1 LSYHDFVEIAMS
13 RAAGWLILMLSCS
26 ITLAED
32 FPRFEDL
39 PSIKAPPDPLKMQD
53 GTAVTTPEQWFQKRR
68 PELKGLIQHYMYGVP
83 PVAPNNLQAKVERTD
98 DQALGGKARLQEITL
113 TFGPQNKGRINLLLI
128 VPKQKKKVATFVGL
142 NFNGNHTV
150 LDDPKIALPTAWM
163 RGAKDNQAS
172 DADRGK
178 EINVWCADLLVDR
191 GYALATAYY
200 GDIDPDKDKD
210 HQDWS
215 DGVHPLYY
223 KEGQTQPAA
232 NEWGSIA
239 AWAWGL
245 SRIIDDLEKRE
256 DVDPKRIAAIGHSRL
271 GKTAL
276 LAGAMD
282 ERIAIVCPHQSG
294 TGGCAMSR
302 DNDQE
307 TVKRINTSF
316 PHWFNDNF
324 TQFNDQEDK
333 LPFDQ
338 HSLMALC
345 APRPIFDTEGMQDK
359 WANYDNALRSL
370 KGADPV
376 YKLLG
381 KRGLKAGRPIEQ
393 DEKITDDNFGELNQY
408 RRDEKHVLNRG
419 YWGRILDFADKW
431 YAQR

>member
-1 LSYHDFVEIAMS
+1 MPRLLLGLLVMLAAAVAVE
-13 RAAGWLILMLSCS
+13 
-26 ITLAED
+26 EE
-32 FPRFEDL
+32 FPKFEEL
-39 PSIKAPPDPLKMQD
+39 PAIKELPDPLKMQD
-53 GTAVTTPEQWFQKRR
+53 GTPVKTADDWLKRR
-68 PELKGLIQHYMYGVP
+68 PELQALIQHYMYGVP
-83 PVAPNNLQAKVERTD
+83 PAAPDNLQAKVVRSD
-98 DQALGGKARLQEITL
+98 NQALDGKATVEEITL
-113 TFGPQNKGRINLLLI
+113 SFGPGSKGRINLLLI
-128 VPKQKKKVATFVGL
+128 RPNANKAKAPVFAGL

-150 LDDPKIALPTAWM
+150 LKDEQIALPTAWM
-163 RGAKDNQAS
+163 RGTPGNKAVA
-172 DADRGK
+172 ADRGK
-178 EINVWCADLLVDR
+178 EVNMWCAEQLVDR

-223 KEGQTQPAA
+223 KAGQKQPAPH
-232 NEWGSIA
+232 EWGSIA

-245 SRIIDDLEKRE
+245 SRIVDHLVTRDDIDPE
-256 DVDPKRIAAIGHSRL
+256 RIAAIGHSRL

-276 LAGAMD
+276 LAGALD

-294 TGGCAMSR
+294 TGGCALSR

-307 TVKRINTSF
+307 TVKRINENF

-324 TQFNDQEDK
+324 TQFNDQEEK

-345 APRPIFDTEGMQDK
+345 APRPIFDTEGMQDT
-359 WANYDNALRSL
+359 WANYDAAFRSL

-381 KRGLKAGRPIEQ
+381 QSGLKAGRPIEQ
-393 DEKITDDNFGELNQY
+393 DEEITAENAGTLNQY
-408 RRDEKHVLNRG
+408 RRDEKHVLNRA
-419 YWGRILDFADKW
+419 YWEKILDFADLW
-431 YAQR
+431 YAK

>member
-1 LSYHDFVEIAMS
+1 MPRLLLGLLVML
-13 RAAGWLILMLSCS
+13 AAAVAVG
-26 ITLAED
+26 EE
-32 FPRFEDL
+32 FPKFEEL
-39 PSIKAPPDPLKMQD
+39 PAIKELPDPLKMQD
-53 GTAVTTPEQWFQKRR
+53 GAPVKTADDWTKRRR

-83 PVAPNNLQAKVERTD
+83 PAAPDNLQAKVVRSD
-98 DQALGGKARLQEITL
+98 NQALGGKATVEEITL
-113 TFGPQNKGRINLLLI
+113 TFGPGDKGRINLLLI
-128 VPKQKKKVATFVGL
+128 RPNANKAKAPVFAGL

-150 LDDPKIALPTAWM
+150 LKDDKIALPTVWM
-163 RGAKDNQAS
+163 RGTPGNKAAA
-172 DADRGK
+172 ADRGK
-178 EINVWCADLLVDR
+178 EVDVWCAEQLVDR

-223 KEGQTQPAA
+223 KAGQKQPAPH
-232 NEWGSIA
+232 EWGSIA

-245 SRIIDDLEKRE
+245 SRIVDHLAARDDI
-256 DVDPKRIAAIGHSRL
+256 DPKRIAAIGHSRL

-276 LAGAMD
+276 LAGALD

-294 TGGCAMSR
+294 TGGCALSR

-307 TVKRINTSF
+307 TVKRINENF

-324 TQFNDQEDK
+324 TQFNDQEEK

-345 APRPIFDTEGMQDK
+345 APRPIFDTEGMQDT
-359 WANYDNALRSL
+359 WANYDAAFRSL
-370 KGADPV
+370 KRADPV
-376 YKLLG
+376 HKLLG
-381 KRGLKAGRPIEQ
+381 ESGLKAGRPIEQ
-393 DEKITDDNFGELNQY
+393 DEEITAENAGTLNQY

-419 YWGRILDFADKW
+419 YWEKILNFADLW
-431 YAQR
+431 YSR